1 MQKSNVLFAG
11 CAALLNLLD
20 ALKKTTEQFFQLRTG
35 SHIGGAVMACGCQGV
50 SEQRD
55 ALAAHGFRI
64 GLHRHVIPQ
73 HQC

>member
-1 MQKSNVLFAG
+1 MAGVDFCLTTAFELKSLFKKLMQKSNVLFAG

-50 SEQRD
+50 SDED
-55 ALAAHGFRI
+55 
-64 GLHRHVIPQ
+64 
-73 HQC
+73 